1 MTMSSI
7 SPAISNESAK
17 PEERRGTP
25 RQRLSHCVVL
35 AFFGEDSWGR
45 LVNISENGMAF
56 EFSKPPSLREQ
67 VNFTFEV
74 MGCMPLPH
82 DASVL
87 AESFEARGEI
97 LWLRDFERE
106 AGAQFVDLAD
116 KSRQQIRQ
124 WLSVETS
131 ANASSNRAKV
141 KPEGPPT
148 LLELPAS
155 PTPSAPAPQSLDMAE
170 TGKALTEVASSESP
184 AQAAEPELP
193 LTSIST
199 DIVAPETPEAPA
211 LGDQSEVVLWQPQP
225 KGLPQQHTPVARLTF
240 LVVSGCLAAF
250 SVTAGVRIFLARAA
264 HRAETVKRPTDPA
277 VVAAEPGGVVD
288 LPSLASPSS
297 PVPPAVSS
305 VAPSA
310 ETAPAFQVEVQDVN
324 GRRWRLWFVR
334 KGSGNG
340 DNRNVF
346 HNTESPTFSTTR
358 TTQQTE
364 APSAERVPA
373 PRTFT
378 LIAPNLNRP
387 ADNDSESSS
396 LSAEAPAIQ
405 SESAAA
411 PRDPMGNLLANQPAP
426 PPVELPVGGI
436 VQPARLIRS
445 APPVYPGAAKSSR
458 VSGDVV
464 VDALIDATGK
474 VTSVKLISG
483 PVLLQQAALET
494 VRQWKYEPARL
505 DGQAVAMHLTVT
517 VKFRLN

>member
-1 MTMSSI
+1 VTMFSI
-7 SPAISNESAK
+7 SPAISNEGAK
-17 PEERRGTP
+17 PEERRGSA

-45 LVNISENGMAF
+45 LVNISESGMAF

-67 VNFTFEV
+67 VNFTFQV
-74 MGCMPLPH
+74 MGCMPLPE

-87 AESFEARGEI
+87 GESIEARGEI
-97 LWLRDFERE
+97 LWLREFERE

-124 WLSVETS
+124 WLSLETS
-131 ANASSNRAKV
+131 ANASSSRRV
-141 KPEGPPT
+141 KPEAPPT
-148 LLELPAS
+148 LLELRAPL
-155 PTPSAPAPQSLDMAE
+155 TPSAPAPQSLDKAE
-170 TGKALTEVASSESP
+170 TGKALTEVATSESP

-211 LGDQSEVVLWQPQP
+211 LPDQSEVVLWQLRP
-225 KGLPQQHTPVARLTF
+225 KGLPQQHTSVARLTF

-250 SVTAGVRIFLARAA
+250 TVTAGVRIFLARAA
-264 HRAETVKRPTDPA
+264 HRAEAVRRPTDS
-277 VVAAEPGGVVD
+277 GGVVD
-288 LPSLASPSS
+288 LPPLASPSS
-297 PVPPAVSS
+297 AVPAAVSS
-305 VAPSA
+305 VVPSA
-310 ETAPAFQVEVQDVN
+310 ETAPAFQVEVQDVS
-324 GRRWRLWFVR
+324 GRRWMLWFVR

-340 DNRNVF
+340 GNRNVF
-346 HNTESPTFSTTR
+346 NTTESPTVSTTR

-364 APSAERVPA
+364 ATSAETVSA

-378 LIAPNLNRP
+378 LIAPNLDRP
-387 ADNDSESSS
+387 AGNDSGASS

-426 PPVELPVGGI
+426 PPVELPVGGM

-445 APPVYPGAAKSSR
+445 APPVYPGVAKSNR

-464 VDALIDATGK
+464 MDALIDATGK
-474 VTSVKLISG
+474 VTTVKLISG
-483 PVLLQQAALET
+483 PVLLQQAAIET